1 MEENQTVPAM
11 IPEGDF
17 AAFLEGEKVETLLS
31 PLGYAYCA
39 EGQDADLR
47 VKRLERLEV
56 TARRRGATPAQM
68 EDWRML
74 RDRELDVEWMLNRD
88 SVRSKARWVALQ
100 GSPLQT
106 IASVQPREAE
116 YLAEPYLPRGMIT
129 ILAGHA
135 GQGKTTL
142 ALWLASHVSNGD
154 LLPGGKPGNVY
165 YFTTENDESIVLR
178 PRLEAM
184 DARLDRVMVMRSDAR
199 QLTLTDPRLFEMH
212 KIFDGKPDLIVFD
225 PVQSY
230 VGKKLDMNRTDDVRA
245 PLFERRDMFFVAVD
259 QIDLPA
265 RFGDVRFMMDNLN
278 KLLHATNAAVVLI
291 CHTKKA
297 PMGFNGRP
305 CELINGSS
313 DFVNAARSVCFLGRD
328 PARPDV
334 CVVAQEKN
342 SLGLPGAS
350 LAFTI
355 GEDGAVHWSDE
366 ECELTAAQILT
377 YSNEKRQHATRPSER
392 AQAALRDLLAKNEK
406 MRSTDILEA
415 CAKQGISRSAVYR
428 ARDELPIQK
437 QRTGMGSF
445 WSMPAKSQMDTT
457 TE

>member
-11 IPEGDF
+11 ISEGDF

-39 EGQDADLR
+39 EGQDADIR

-56 TARRRGATPAQM
+56 TARQRGATPAQM
-68 EDWRML
+68 EDWHML
-74 RDRELDVEWMLNRD
+74 RNRELDVEWMLNRD

-154 LLPGGKPGNVY
+154 LMPGGKPGNVY

-230 VGKKLDMNRTDDVRA
+230 VGKKLDMNRTD
-245 PLFERRDMFFVAVD
+245 
-259 QIDLPA
+259 
-265 RFGDVRFMMDNLN
+265 DVRFMMDNLN

-377 YSNEKRQHATRPSER
+377 YSDEKRRHAARPSAR

-445 WSMPAKSQMDTT
+445 WSMPAKSQTDTT

>member
-17 AAFLEGEKVETLLS
+17 AVFLEGEKVETLLS

-39 EGQDADLR
+39 EGQDADIR

-56 TARRRGATPAQM
+56 TARQRGATPAQM
-68 EDWRML
+68 EDWHML
-74 RDRELDVEWMLNRD
+74 RNRELDVEWMLNRD
-88 SVRSKARWVALQ
+88 SVRNKARWVALQ

-154 LLPGGKPGNVY
+154 LMPGGKPGNVY

-230 VGKKLDMNRTDDVRA
+230 VGKKLDMNRTDDVR
-245 PLFERRDMFFVAVD
+245 
-259 QIDLPA
+259 
-265 RFGDVRFMMDNLN
+265 FMMDNLN

-305 CELINGSS
+305 CEQINGSS

-366 ECELTAAQILT
+366 ECDLTAAQILT
-377 YSNEKRQHATRPSER
+377 YSDEKRRHAARPSER

>member
-39 EGQDADLR
+39 EGQDADIR

-56 TARRRGATPAQM
+56 TARQRGATPAQM
-68 EDWRML
+68 EDWHML
-74 RDRELDVEWMLNRD
+74 RNRELDVEWMLNRD

-154 LLPGGKPGNVY
+154 LMPGGKPGNVY

-212 KIFDGKPDLIVFD
+212 KIFDGKPDLIIFD

-230 VGKKLDMNRTDDVRA
+230 VGKKLDMNRTD
-245 PLFERRDMFFVAVD
+245 
-259 QIDLPA
+259 
-265 RFGDVRFMMDNLN
+265 DVRFMMDNLN

-377 YSNEKRQHATRPSER
+377 YSDEKRRHAASPSER
-392 AQAALRDLLAKNEK
+392 AQAADAPDADGRTKRCKAADVLA
-406 MRSTDILEA
+406 A
-415 CAKQGISRSAVYR
+415 CEKQGISRSNGLPCAQGPADTGRTQQAWEKYWSLSDASQISQTPVQGKAEHMRHIDIIRWYDVYC
-428 ARDELPIQK
+428 K
-437 QRTGMGSF
+437 
-445 WSMPAKSQMDTT
+445 
-457 TE
+457 

>member
-39 EGQDADLR
+39 EGQDADIR

-56 TARRRGATPAQM
+56 TARQRGATPAQM
-68 EDWRML
+68 EDWHML
-74 RDRELDVEWMLNRD
+74 RNRELDVEWMLNRD

-154 LLPGGKPGNVY
+154 LMPGGKPGNVY

-230 VGKKLDMNRTDDVRA
+230 VGKKLDMNRPD
-245 PLFERRDMFFVAVD
+245 
-259 QIDLPA
+259 
-265 RFGDVRFMMDNLN
+265 DVRFMMDNLN

-377 YSNEKRQHATRPSER
+377 YSDEKRRHAARPSER
-392 AQAALRDLLAKNEK
+392 AQVALRDLLAKNEK

>member
-17 AAFLEGEKVETLLS
+17 AAFLEGEKAETLLS

-47 VKRLERLEV
+47 MKRLERLEV
-56 TARRRGATPAQM
+56 TARQRGATPAQM
-68 EDWRML
+68 EDWHML
-74 RDRELDVEWMLNRD
+74 RNRELDVEWMLNRD

-154 LLPGGKPGNVY
+154 LMPGGKPGNVY

-230 VGKKLDMNRTDDVRA
+230 VGKKLDMNRTD
-245 PLFERRDMFFVAVD
+245 
-259 QIDLPA
+259 
-265 RFGDVRFMMDNLN
+265 DVRFMMDNLN

-377 YSNEKRQHATRPSER
+377 YSDEKRRHAARPSER

-445 WSMPAKSQMDTT
+445 WSMPAKSQTDTT

>member
-47 VKRLERLEV
+47 MKRQERLEV
-56 TARRRGATPAQM
+56 TARQRGATPAQM

-154 LLPGGKPGNVY
+154 LMPGGKPGNVY
-165 YFTTENDESIVLR
+165 YFTTENDESSVLR

-230 VGKKLDMNRTDDVRA
+230 VGKKLDMNRTDDVR
-245 PLFERRDMFFVAVD
+245 
-259 QIDLPA
+259 
-265 RFGDVRFMMDNLN
+265 FMMDNLN

-305 CELINGSS
+305 CELITGSS

-377 YSNEKRQHATRPSER
+377 YSDEKRRHAARPSER

>member
-47 VKRLERLEV
+47 MKRLERLEV
-56 TARRRGATPAQM
+56 TARQRGATPAQM
-68 EDWRML
+68 EDWHML
-74 RDRELDVEWMLNRD
+74 RNRELDIEWMLNRD

-154 LLPGGKPGNVY
+154 LMPGGKPGNVY

-230 VGKKLDMNRTDDVRA
+230 VGKKLDMNRTD
-245 PLFERRDMFFVAVD
+245 
-259 QIDLPA
+259 
-265 RFGDVRFMMDNLN
+265 DVRFMMDNLN

-377 YSNEKRQHATRPSER
+377 YSDEKRRHAARPSER

-445 WSMPAKSQMDTT
+445 WSMPAKSQTDTT

>member
-47 VKRLERLEV
+47 MKRLGRLEV
-56 TARRRGATPAQM
+56 TARQRGATPAQM
-68 EDWRML
+68 EDWHML
-74 RDRELDVEWMLNRD
+74 RNRELDVEWMLNRD

-154 LLPGGKPGNVY
+154 LMPGGKPGNVY

-230 VGKKLDMNRTDDVRA
+230 VGKKLDMNRTD
-245 PLFERRDMFFVAVD
+245 
-259 QIDLPA
+259 
-265 RFGDVRFMMDNLN
+265 DVRFMMDNLN

-377 YSNEKRQHATRPSER
+377 YSDEKRRHAARPSER

>member
-47 VKRLERLEV
+47 MKRLERLEV
-56 TARRRGATPAQM
+56 TARQRGATPAQM
-68 EDWRML
+68 EDWHML
-74 RDRELDVEWMLNRD
+74 RNRELDVEWMLNRD
-88 SVRSKARWVALQ
+88 SVRNKARWVALQ

-154 LLPGGKPGNVY
+154 LMPGGKPGNVY

-230 VGKKLDMNRTDDVRA
+230 VGKKLDMNRTD
-245 PLFERRDMFFVAVD
+245 
-259 QIDLPA
+259 
-265 RFGDVRFMMDNLN
+265 DVRFMMDNLN

-377 YSNEKRQHATRPSER
+377 YSDEKRRHAASPSER

>member
-17 AAFLEGEKVETLLS
+17 AVFLEGEKVETLLS

-39 EGQDADLR
+39 EGQDADIR

-56 TARRRGATPAQM
+56 TARQRGATQAQM
-68 EDWRML
+68 EDWHML
-74 RDRELDVEWMLNRD
+74 RNRELDVEWMLNRD

-154 LLPGGKPGNVY
+154 LMPGGKPGNVY

-230 VGKKLDMNRTDDVRA
+230 VGKKLDMNRTD
-245 PLFERRDMFFVAVD
+245 
-259 QIDLPA
+259 
-265 RFGDVRFMMDNLN
+265 DVRFMMDNLN

-377 YSNEKRQHATRPSER
+377 YSDEKRRHAARPSER

-406 MRSTDILEA
+406 MRTTDILEA